1 MEPLGADR
9 TSRTWRIQ
17 KAVVQNVHG
26 LFDRGCQ
33 SSALSYVSV
42 HLFEG
47 NDNKARVFA
56 SKPALRNKLVAAVLK
71 KTYECGPGR
80 VGPSRL
86 RSSHEFPYV
95 WIIAGLGTGTVHP
108 ALEFP
113 YVWIR
118 LGTGTVHPAFEF
130 RSRGI
135 VGTLGLPLET
145 YNRLGM
151 LSEGPPPK

>member
-26 LFDRGCQ
+26 LFNRGCQ

-95 WIIAGLGTGTVHP
+95 WI
-108 ALEFP
+108 
-113 YVWIR
+113 R